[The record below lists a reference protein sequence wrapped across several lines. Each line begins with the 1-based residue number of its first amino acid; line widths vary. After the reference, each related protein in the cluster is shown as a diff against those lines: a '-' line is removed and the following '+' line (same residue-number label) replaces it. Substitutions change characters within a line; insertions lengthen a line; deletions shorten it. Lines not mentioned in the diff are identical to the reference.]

1 MFLIFKFIYDSTLP
15 VSVPTILTIYA
26 ACSSVLWI
34 KLFFF
39 CPRRFVDEDSEK
51 SVFQQSF
58 VGSLCARSKSVTEEK
73 TEEETPEDSSKDSK
87 SLTGIYHCANFEP
100 FYQQSANI
108 FRLQRDALV
117 RCIFKLPSFFSYFD
131 DPSQF
136 ISDLVLALAKVDFPR
151 FPVSRGG

>member
-39 CPRRFVDEDSEK
+39 CPRRFVVEDSEK

-58 VGSLCARSKSVTEEK
+58 VGSLCARSKSVNDENN
-73 TEEETPEDSSKDSK
+73 EEETHEDSSKGSK
-87 SLTGIYHCANFEP
+87 PLTENFHLTNFEP
-100 FYQQSANI
+100 
-108 FRLQRDALV
+108 
-117 RCIFKLPSFFSYFD
+117 
-131 DPSQF
+131 
-136 ISDLVLALAKVDFPR
+136 
-151 FPVSRGG
+151 